1 MAKAKTMSGSK
12 KREGR
17 AKLSSG
23 NASAQNGVGMV
34 FTSHM
39 PPDKSSAMTYN
50 NKSQHENLAN
60 LEGLEQLNRS
70 SRTTPI
76 LTSVSVPN
84 SNAITYEGF
93 PIPKNTLGNIP
104 HHQDIN
110 ANLNVSMSQYYF
122 LTKLMHQQKQI
133 LEPDP
138 INVKRNET
146 STSNNVTCTGRN
158 EVTGTSNNV
167 TCTTANTTPPTLL
180 STRHGMMKTTY
191 PDGRVMDY
199 SNLNVQKV
207 EEPASCQCHLKLDPY
222 PNPLSFR

>member
-1 MAKAKTMSGSK
+1 MAKAKIMSGSK

-39 PPDKSSAMTYN
+39 PADKSSSSLTYN
-50 NKSQHENLAN
+50 NQSQQENLAN
-60 LEGLEQLNRS
+60 LEGIEQLNRS
-70 SRTTPI
+70 SRTTPL
-76 LTSVSVPN
+76 LTSASVPN
-84 SNAITYEGF
+84 TNAIKCEGF
-93 PIPKNTLGNIP
+93 PFPKNTLGNIP

-146 STSNNVTCTGRN
+146 STSNNVTCT
-158 EVTGTSNNV
+158 
-167 TCTTANTTPPTLL
+167 TTNTTQPTLL
-180 STRHGMMKTTY
+180 STRHGMMNTTH
-191 PDGRVMDY
+191 PDGRVIDY
-199 SNLNVQKV
+199 SNINVQKV
-207 EEPASCQCHLKLDPY
+207 EEPVSCQCHLKLDPY
-222 PNPLSFR
+222 PNPLSLR

>member
-1 MAKAKTMSGSK
+1 MAKAKTMIGSK

-39 PPDKSSAMTYN
+39 PTDKSSAMTYN

-158 EVTGTSNNV
+158 EVTGAGS
-167 TCTTANTTPPTLL
+167 
-180 STRHGMMKTTY
+180 
-191 PDGRVMDY
+191 
-199 SNLNVQKV
+199 
-207 EEPASCQCHLKLDPY
+207 
-222 PNPLSFR
+222 